1 MLCSEELRG
10 PAECWRR
17 ENTEDVHNYSRQWE
31 LLSQCTD
38 EKCAVH
44 ARNPEE
50 TRFQKKGSQ
59 RLTLCLSQLS
69 SLRPSWWWP
78 HGQHGPH
85 FCFHLFAS
93 WSDVRGLKAFG
104 PKLALFGGGG
114 KGRAELAHF
123 LPGAVLICLCS
134 PLWIHPGRSKNACES
149 TQGQEEWLPHVES
162 SPKPSLSVCLS
173 LYIYIF
179 LPFCLSS
186 FLLSFL
192 SFHKKTN

>member
-134 PLWIHPGRSKNACES
+134 PLWIHPGRSKNAWVYTGTGGVAPTCRVQPQ
-149 TQGQEEWLPHVES
+149 TQ
-162 SPKPSLSVCLS
+162 SVCLS
-173 LYIYIF
+173 LSIYIY
-179 LPFCLSS
+179 LSS
-186 FLLSFL
+186 FLSFFL
-192 SFHKKTN
+192 SPFLPFFS